1 METGKFS
8 GREAIPAG
16 WMNLELCVGAA
27 KGASFVKVLYI
38 ITLPDLGGAQV
49 HLLALATEMQARGHK
64 VAVAVGCEGW
74 LTEKLQEVDIPFF
87 IVRGL
92 VREISPCKDFRALRE
107 LRSLLT
113 DWQPELVHCHSSK
126 AGILGRLAAWLS
138 SIPAIFTAHGWA
150 FTEGVAPG
158 KRRIYQGLEAVAGFW
173 ARRIICVSEYDRRLG
188 CKLLPMHRKKMVTIY
203 NGIAPE
209 NSLCAEAAER
219 MLRLVMVARFARP
232 KKQGAVLQALARLR
246 AGTGKC
252 EVTVDFIGDGAELSQ
267 AQALTKELSL
277 YETVRFLGNRTDV
290 RSLLPKYDGFL
301 LLSDWEGFPISIL
314 EAMREG
320 LPVIAS
326 DVGGVKEEV
335 LDGKTGFL
343 IPKGDISALVEKIR
357 YAAGHRDEFFAMGQE
372 GWRVFSENFTT
383 EQMMEQILQI
393 YREII

>member
-1 METGKFS
+1 MAYALFCGKGS
-8 GREAIPAG
+8 
-16 WMNLELCVGAA
+16 L
-27 KGASFVKVLYI
+27 VKILYI

-49 HLLALATEMQARGHK
+49 HLLALATEMHARGHEA
-64 VAVAVGCEGW
+64 AVAVGREGW
-74 LTEKLQEVDIPFF
+74 LTEKLREADIPFF
-87 IVRGL
+87 VVQGL

-107 LRSLLT
+107 LRRLLF

-138 SIPAIFTAHGWA
+138 GIPAVFTAHGWA
-150 FTEGVAPG
+150 FTEGVALW
-158 KRRIYQGLEAVAGFW
+158 KRGIYQGLEAVAGFW

-188 CKLLPMHRKKMVTIY
+188 CKLLPMHRKKMMTIY
-203 NGIAPE
+203 NGIMPEAP
-209 NSLCAEAAER
+209 LCAEASKR

-232 KKQGAVLQALARLR
+232 KKQGAALQALARLR
-246 AGTGKC
+246 AGTEKC

-267 AQALTKELSL
+267 AQALAKELSL
-277 YETVRFLGNRTDV
+277 HETVRFLGNRTDV

-314 EAMREG
+314 EAMRAG

-335 LDGKTGFL
+335 LDGRTGFL
-343 IPKGDISALVEKIR
+343 VPKGDVSALVEKIR
-357 YAAGHRDEFFAMGQE
+357 YATEHREEFFAMGQE
-372 GWRVFSENFTT
+372 GRRVFSENFTT

>member
-1 METGKFS
+1 MGKFS

-74 LTEKLQEVDIPFF
+74 LTEKLQEANIPFF

-138 SIPAIFTAHGWA
+138 RIPAVFTAHGWA

-173 ARRIICVSEYDRRLG
+173 ARCIICVSEYDRRLG
-188 CKLLPMHRKKMVTIY
+188 CKLLPMHRKKMMTIY

-209 NSLCAEAAER
+209 NSLCAEASKR

-246 AGTGKC
+246 AGTEKC
-252 EVTVDFIGDGAELSQ
+252 EVMVDFIGDGAEISQ
-267 AQALTKELSL
+267 AQALAKELSL
-277 YETVRFLGNRTDV
+277 HETVRFLGNRTDV

-314 EAMREG
+314 EAMRAG

-335 LDGKTGFL
+335 LDGRTGFL

-357 YAAGHRDEFFAMGQE
+357 YATEHREEFLAMGQE
-372 GWRVFSENFTT
+372 GRRVFLENFTT
-383 EQMMEQILQI
+383 DQMMKQILQI